1 MSLTYLQ
8 NRHNGFD
15 SQWTPERVEF
25 LKQLWTEGHSASQI
39 ANKFRGIAFTR
50 CAVIGKARRLKLEP
64 RAPRQPVRRKANGV
78 PKPPMPPPR
87 PRPPP
92 PPPPL
97 APRMRKLTFFRL
109 KPQHCRWPLGDW
121 FEPARLFCGADKKLG
136 EIYCP
141 FHRRMA
147 RSARSIEEMR

>member
-15 SQWTPERVEF
+15 SGWTQERIEF
-25 LKQLWTEGHSASQI
+25 LKQLWTEGWSASQI
-39 ANKFRGIAFTR
+39 ANKFRGVAFTR

-64 RAPRQPVRRKANGV
+64 RAPRQPRRHKANGV

-92 PPPPL
+92 PPPPV
-97 APRMRKLTFFRL
+97 APRMRQLAFFKL
-109 KPQHCRWPLGDW
+109 KPHHCRWPLGEVL
-121 FEPARLFCGADKKLG
+121 EPARLFCAADKDAG

-147 RSARSIEEMR
+147 RVRAQS

>member
-1 MSLTYLQ
+1 MSLNQ
-8 NRHNGFD
+8 FD
-15 SQWTPERVEF
+15 SEWTQERIEL

-39 ANKFRGIAFTR
+39 ANKFRGTAFTR

-64 RAPRQPVRRKANGV
+64 RAPRQPVRRKARRQANGV

-97 APRMRKLTFFRL
+97 VPRMRKLTFFRL
-109 KPQHCRWPLGDW
+109 KPGHCRWPLGDW
-121 FEPARLFCGADKKLG
+121 FAPARLFCAADKDAT

-147 RSARSIEEMR
+147 RRCGDA